1 MEKLRKGLRVTVLVL
16 CLVSV
21 GAMLAGG
28 WPARAEAAAEYEQ
41 VWNYESNQKVRKS
54 GKYYFRCDAKT
65 LNIQISDRKNG
76 GYRNTPL
83 GYGSFGNGLQ
93 AYYVDQNA
101 LYCYIYA
108 TGESIRLRKLAVS
121 GGEGFHISAVY
132 GNQVFL
138 TKGSFEQW
146 KYWTYSYNI
155 KTGRVKRVM
164 SNCCITARLGKFVV
178 AQNAYRTD
186 VGPYP
191 VTLYKITAQGLSKVK
206 KLASYGRS
214 EVFVGKK
221 LYYAAYDKESMK
233 RAVLY
238 QCNKNGTGRKKIA
251 AFTNPSEYGEVLVG
265 DITDKSC
272 IVYQQGVQYRYTYA
286 TKKMK
291 RIR

>member
-1 MEKLRKGLRVTVLVL
+1 MERLRKGLRVIVLVL
-16 CLVSV
+16 CLVS
-21 GAMLAGG
+21 GAVLLAGE
-28 WPARAEAAAEYEQ
+28 WPVRAEAASGYEE
-41 VWNYESNQKVRKS
+41 VWDYAGDQKVIKS
-54 GKYYFRCDAKT
+54 GKYYFRCDTAT
-65 LNIQISDRKNG
+65 GRIQISDRKND

-93 AYYVDQNA
+93 AYYVDKNV
-101 LYCYIYA
+101 LYRYIYA
-108 TGESIRLRKLAVS
+108 TRESVRLRKLTVS
-121 GGEGFHISAVY
+121 GDEGFHISAVY

-138 TKGSFEQW
+138 TKSSFDQW

-155 KTGRVKRVM
+155 KTGKVKQVM
-164 SNCCITARLGKFVV
+164 SNCCITGRLGKFVV

-191 VTLYKITAQGLSKVK
+191 VTIYKITAQGLSKVK

-221 LYYAAYDKESMK
+221 LYYAAYDKGSMK
-233 RAVLY
+233 KAVLY
-238 QCNKNGTGRKKIA
+238 RCNKNGTGRKKVA
-251 AFTNPSEYGEVLVG
+251 VFTNSSEFGEILLG
-265 DITDKSC
+265 NITDRSC
-272 IVYQQGVQYRYTYA
+272 IVYQSGVQYRYTYA